1 LTAKLGAGWI
11 ATAGDVEGGVAA
23 MADMRQ
29 CRRAAGREAEP
40 LDAVVLTGGAILEE
54 GEAADSPRAIA
65 QAGPRAAM
73 LLHRAADA
81 ALAGLPMMVPMP
93 PAVTETVAGY
103 VELAANSRRRAP
115 TILKTTAA
123 T

>member
-29 CRRAAGREAEP
+29 RRRAAGREAEP

-54 GEAADSPRAIA
+54 VSP
-65 QAGPRAAM
+65 P
-73 LLHRAADA
+73 
-81 ALAGLPMMVPMP
+81 
-93 PAVTETVAGY
+93 T
-103 VELAANSRRRAP
+103 RRAP
-115 TILKTTAA
+115 SRRPGRAP
-123 T
+123 